1 MKKRHRYESG
11 EDLWKWA
18 EEAAL
23 AKQSTAATEA
33 SGDFVSPRGI
43 TPKKWFGFLPGR
55 TSRIAEERSAPV

>member
-18 EEAAL
+18 EEAAM
-23 AKQSTAATEA
+23 AKQSTAAPTVTA
-33 SGDFVSPRGI
+33 DFVSPRGI

-55 TSRIAEERSAPV
+55 TSHVADERSAPV